1 MIEIKKA
8 EDAIK
13 LAKHKIRSWDK
24 EHLVGVYLDSK
35 NNLKHSELI
44 SMGLLDTT
52 LIAPREV
59 LQPAILYSSAG
70 FVLLHNHPS
79 GDVKPSKEDIKK
91 TLEVEKAS
99 KIMGIL
105 FIDHIIFSKGKVY
118 YSMRANKDMK
128 GGGKL

>member
-1 MIEIKKA
+1 MIEVKKA

-24 EHLVGVYLDSK
+24 EHLIGLYLDSK

-44 SMGLLDTT
+44 SMGLLDST
-52 LIAPREV
+52 LLAPREI

-79 GDVKPSKEDIKK
+79 GDVKPSKEDIAE
-91 TLEVEKAS
+91 TLRIEKAS

-105 FIDHIIFSKGKVY
+105 FIDHIIFSKGKIY
-118 YSMRANKDMK
+118 YSMRANKKMK
-128 GGGKL
+128 GGEKL